1 MIRLTALLAVLIAL
15 TWVVFAVG
23 VPSGHASRAQE
34 TMILGFAI
42 LAAHTLGLLVRPLG
56 LPMITGHLCLG
67 LLVGSHGIGLITKQ
81 AVQELRLIDD
91 IALALIALTAG
102 GELVLGRIRPL
113 LRSILSISLAQV
125 ILVFAFM
132 AVFFSLLT
140 DWVPFAQ
147 GLPGREILALC
158 LLVGIV
164 SVANSPATTIA
175 VITETRAAG
184 RFTNTVLGV
193 TVIKDVM
200 VILTF
205 AVIFSLGEILIDPS
219 AQFALGQLQVISLR
233 LLVSVA
239 AGFALAAGLAPLLS
253 RVGRQLPVLI
263 AGTAIAVAAFARMI
277 QLDPLILCIAMGFA
291 VRNFTGR
298 GRELIR
304 GIENVSPMIYAVF
317 FTMAGAGLD
326 LGSLARMWPIAVAL
340 VLARSALMHASTWF
354 GSRLVE
360 DQPAVRRWGWM
371 GFVAQAG
378 VTLGFASLVAGRF
391 ERWGADFKTLVVA
404 VIAVNQIVG
413 PILFKLALIRTH
425 ETGRREDLR
434 PAVAAPPPARPPGAE
449 ASPPATAQASD

>member
-1 MIRLTALLAVLIAL
+1 LTALLAVLIAL

-34 TMILGFAI
+34 TMVLGFAI

-67 LLVGSHGIGLITKQ
+67 LLVGTHGLGLITRQ
-81 AVQELRLIDD
+81 AVHELRLIDD

-102 GELVLGRIRPL
+102 GELVLGQIRPL
-113 LRSILSISLAQV
+113 LRSIVSISLAQV
-125 ILVFAFM
+125 ILVFATM
-132 AVFFSLLT
+132 ALVFSLLT

-164 SVANSPATTIA
+164 SVAKSPATTIA

-184 RFTNTVLGV
+184 RFTDTVLGV
-193 TVIKDVM
+193 TVVKDVL

-205 AVIFSLGEILIDPS
+205 AVIFSLCEILVDPG
-219 AQFALGQLQVISLR
+219 ARFALGQLQIISLR
-233 LLVSVA
+233 LLLSVA

-263 AGTAIAVAAFARMI
+263 AGTAIAIAAFARMI
-277 QLDPLILCIAMGFA
+277 QLDPLILCIAMGFG

-298 GRELIR
+298 GRELVR

-326 LGSLARMWPIAVAL
+326 LGSLARMWPIATAL
-340 VLARSALMHASTWF
+340 VLARCAVTHGSTWV

-378 VTLGFASLVAGRF
+378 VTLGLASLVAERF
-391 ERWGADFKTLVVA
+391 ETWGPDFKTLVVA
-404 VIAVNQIVG
+404 LIAVNQLVG
-413 PILFKLALIRTH
+413 PVLFKLALTRVG

-434 PAVAAPPPARPPGAE
+434 PAGAVPLAAPPPAAAASSPGVA
-449 ASPPATAQASD
+449 PASD